1 MPIPSAAERPDLYD
15 DSDSRPGPGT
25 YPESQKAEMNGIA
38 DRCAAAAAVIRTK
51 RSRRRLDEAQA
62 G

>member
-15 DSDSRPGPGT
+15 DSDSRPGPST

-38 DRCAAAAAVIRTK
+38 DRCAAEAAVIRSK
-51 RSRRRLDEAQA
+51 RARQRHDELQA